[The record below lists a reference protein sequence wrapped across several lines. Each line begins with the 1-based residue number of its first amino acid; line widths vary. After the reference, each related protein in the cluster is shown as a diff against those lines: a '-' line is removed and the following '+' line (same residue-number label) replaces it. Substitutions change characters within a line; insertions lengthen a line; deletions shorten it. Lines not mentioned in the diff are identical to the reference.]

1 MASDPP
7 SGRFRR
13 GGDDPPSPRHVDH
26 AREVTRPGPH
36 VIGDLD
42 ATEDDFGAHTPVE
55 ELTAAAQEVGDA
67 ARSLAAHA
75 ISRDEAAGLRM
86 RIANLE
92 TWRKGTDEWRL
103 KLTGVADGN
112 GRIGTLAR
120 DVDKLRED
128 VGSTDERRKERD
140 AIANL
145 RGDRKRVV
153 AAILAAATIAGGGIY
168 TIRDRYDAAAEARG
182 ADAEW
187 RRHVDES
194 LRTLFG
200 LRSFSP

>member
-1 MASDPP
+1 
-7 SGRFRR
+7 
-13 GGDDPPSPRHVDH
+13 
-26 AREVTRPGPH
+26 
-36 VIGDLD
+36 
-42 ATEDDFGAHTPVE
+42 
-55 ELTAAAQEVGDA
+55 
-67 ARSLAAHA
+67 
-75 ISRDEAAGLRM
+75 M
-86 RIANLE
+86 RLANLE

-120 DVDKLRED
+120 DVDKLRD
-128 VGSTDERRKERD
+128 DMGPSDERRKERD

-145 RGDRKRVV
+145 RSDRKRVV

-200 LRSFSP
+200 LRSYPP

>member
-1 MASDPP
+1 MTRDPD
-7 SGRFRR
+7 SGRGRVPHR
-13 GGDDPPSPRHVDH
+13 DH

-55 ELTAAAQEVGDA
+55 ELTAAAQDVGDA
-67 ARSLAAHA
+67 ARALAAHA
-75 ISRDEAAGLRM
+75 ISRDEAAGIRM
-86 RIANLE
+86 RLANLE

-200 LRSFSP
+200 LRSYPP

>member
-1 MASDPP
+1 MTPPRDPD
-7 SGRFRR
+7 SGRGRVPHR
-13 GGDDPPSPRHVDH
+13 DH

-55 ELTAAAQEVGDA
+55 ELTAAAQDVGDA
-67 ARSLAAHA
+67 ARALAAHA
-75 ISRDEAAGLRM
+75 ISRDEAAGIRM
-86 RIANLE
+86 RLANLE

-103 KLTGVADGN
+103 KLTGAADGN

-128 VGSTDERRKERD
+128 VGSTEERRKERD

>member
-1 MASDPP
+1 MTPPRDPD
-7 SGRFRR
+7 SGRGRVPHR
-13 GGDDPPSPRHVDH
+13 DH

-42 ATEDDFGAHTPVE
+42 ATEDEFGAATPVE
-55 ELTAAAQEVGDA
+55 ELTAAAQDVGDA

-86 RIANLE
+86 RLANLE

-128 VGSTDERRKERD
+128 MGQTDERRKERD

>member
-1 MASDPP
+1 VTPPRDPD
-7 SGRFRR
+7 SGRGRVPHR
-13 GGDDPPSPRHVDH
+13 DH

-55 ELTAAAQEVGDA
+55 ELTAAAQDVGDA
-67 ARSLAAHA
+67 ARALAAHA
-75 ISRDEAAGLRM
+75 ISRDEATGIRM
-86 RIANLE
+86 RLANLE

-128 VGSTDERRKERD
+128 VGTTDDRRKERD

>member
-1 MASDPP
+1 MTPPRDPD
-7 SGRFRR
+7 SGRGRVPHR
-13 GGDDPPSPRHVDH
+13 DH

-42 ATEDDFGAHTPVE
+42 ATEDEFGAATPVE
-55 ELTAAAQEVGDA
+55 ELTAAAQDVGDA
-67 ARSLAAHA
+67 ARALAAHT

-86 RIANLE
+86 RLANLE

-128 VGSTDERRKERD
+128 MGQTDERRKERD

>member
-1 MASDPP
+1 MTPPRDPD
-7 SGRFRR
+7 SGRGRVPHR
-13 GGDDPPSPRHVDH
+13 DH

-55 ELTAAAQEVGDA
+55 ELTAAAQDVGDA
-67 ARSLAAHA
+67 ARALAAHA

-128 VGSTDERRKERD
+128 VGPTEDRRKERD

>member
-1 MASDPP
+1 MTPPCDPD
-7 SGRFRR
+7 SGKGRVPHR
-13 GGDDPPSPRHVDH
+13 DH

-55 ELTAAAQEVGDA
+55 ELTAAAQDVGDA
-67 ARSLAAHA
+67 ARALAAHA

-128 VGSTDERRKERD
+128 VGSTDDRRKERD

-200 LRSFSP
+200 LRSYPP

>member
-1 MASDPP
+1 MTPPRDPD
-7 SGRFRR
+7 SGRGRVPHR
-13 GGDDPPSPRHVDH
+13 DH

-55 ELTAAAQEVGDA
+55 ELTAAAQDVGDA

-86 RIANLE
+86 RLANLE

-128 VGSTDERRKERD
+128 VGPTEERRKERD

-168 TIRDRYDAAAEARG
+168 TIRDRYDAAAESRG

-200 LRSFSP
+200 LRSYPP

>member
-1 MASDPP
+1 MTPPRDPD
-7 SGRFRR
+7 SGRGRVPHR
-13 GGDDPPSPRHVDH
+13 DH

-55 ELTAAAQEVGDA
+55 ELTAAAQDVGDA

-75 ISRDEAAGLRM
+75 ISRDEAAGIRM
-86 RIANLE
+86 RLANLE

-128 VGSTDERRKERD
+128 VGPTEDRRKERD